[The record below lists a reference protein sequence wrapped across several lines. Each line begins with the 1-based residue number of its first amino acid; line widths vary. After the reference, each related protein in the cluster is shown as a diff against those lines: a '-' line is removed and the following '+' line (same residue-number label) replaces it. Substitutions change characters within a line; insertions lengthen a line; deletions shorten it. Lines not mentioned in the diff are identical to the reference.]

1 MGAGGSDTG
10 TIMFSFDTT
19 STTSRKYDIKVAQ
32 IPCGTNYRYLRFD
45 FMLGVFLVFNH
56 LNRLDSLIDYY
67 LSDKIAHS
75 SRVM

>member
-32 IPCGTNYRYLRFD
+32 IPCGTNYRYF
-45 FMLGVFLVFNH
+45 
-56 LNRLDSLIDYY
+56 
-67 LSDKIAHS
+67 
-75 SRVM
+75 